1 MLAGT
6 PDLSPLA
13 AAHPRPP
20 GWLLLHIPLLILAYL
35 LLLSAAAAG
44 LLFIIQERRIKH
56 HSAVAVTSRLPSLD
70 AMERFI
76 YRMILSSFPLLTL
89 GIILGGHWALRT
101 RGRFFGGDPTE
112 TFSF

>member
-1 MLAGT
+1 MITATTEISPTLAVT
-6 PDLSPLA
+6 
-13 AAHPRPP
+13 PRPP

-89 GIILGGHWALRT
+89 GILLGGHWALRT
-101 RGRFFGGDPTE
+101 RGRFWRWDPT
-112 TFSF
+112 